1 MRLRGSR
8 VLASS
13 PAMGD
18 QNIQDLGSRC
28 HAPIQDVGRY
38 TNYNKKIAFHRI
50 YPIALIRWDALHVPS
65 GPLSRRRFSG
75 GTATEPLLARA
86 CDLAPST
93 IGDLINGEIAVSE
106 KNLARILHGF
116 PDVRDQ
122 VDLLLAYLRGQVPSS
137 LRGAVTIEAA
147 DTQWLLGEAPAAS
160 DPLVALP
167 PKLRDEVASIA
178 RRMAEDAQLR
188 DLFGRTV
195 RYLDGEEERVVRR
208 ANAGLGLRPP
218 ASPVLA
224 PETLPAHCSRDRESG
239 QEGCEPRV
247 RRR

>member
-1 MRLRGSR
+1 
-8 VLASS
+8 
-13 PAMGD
+13 MGRFARTFGAALEAA
-18 QNIQDLGSRC
+18 IQ
-28 HAPIQDVGRY
+28 
-38 TNYNKKIAFHRI
+38 
-50 YPIALIRWDALHVPS
+50 
-65 GPLSRRRFSG
+65 RRNSNR
-75 GTATEPLLARA
+75 AALARA

-195 RYLDGEEERVVRR
+195 RYVDGEEERVVRR

-224 PETLPAHCSRDRESG
+224 PETLPRTAPEIGNLAKKAVSHEFAGDDASG
-239 QEGCEPRV
+239 AGRSPGNARPKL
-247 RRR
+247 